1 MSTNLVSFSF
11 EENNVRTVVENDT
24 PCWVAKDVCNVLG
37 YVNDADAIAK
47 HCKGVAK
54 RYPLQTPGGM
64 QEVRVISE
72 PDLLRLIIGSRL
84 PAAEKFERWVFE
96 EHCPAKKI
104 FGMPLDG
111 SNTVAILHECS
122 NEVAAERRFTF
133 GSKRKDASSTPF
145 PRGVGNAR
153 RGGKEGRFQSA
164 VRICSVCDDWRGPNT
179 ARGCEEDPRKTG
191 SPIKMDSTNPAKN
204 PSNPS
209 IH

>member
-84 PAAEKFERWVFE
+84 PAIVFSPPVSNFHRVFSTKFLFS
-96 EHCPAKKI
+96 AK
-104 FGMPLDG
+104 F
-111 SNTVAILHECS
+111 TV
-122 NEVAAERRFTF
+122 N
-133 GSKRKDASSTPF
+133 
-145 PRGVGNAR
+145 
-153 RGGKEGRFQSA
+153 QS
-164 VRICSVCDDWRGPNT
+164 R
-179 ARGCEEDPRKTG
+179 
-191 SPIKMDSTNPAKN
+191 
-204 PSNPS
+204 
-209 IH
+209 